1 MMNGSIRKGLLL
13 LALVGLG
20 FGALACKPGQE
31 PAMKQKAAGAAP
43 AQEVMAVQKPELSI
57 EHCSG

>member
-1 MMNGSIRKGLLL
+1 MMDVSIRKGLLL

-20 FGALACKPGQE
+20 LGALACKPGQE
-31 PAMKQKAAGAAP
+31 PATKQKAAGAAP
-43 AQEVMAVQKPELSI
+43 AQEVQAVQRPEVSI